1 MTRLCADKLIV
12 FVSGLGMLLST
23 LDTGIINVALPSLE
37 KIFFVDTS
45 VITWAITGYSLAL
58 GTCILPF
65 GIMGDLYGKV
75 RISRYGFITFGIGSL
90 LCGIAENIQ
99 FFILGRVVQGI
110 GAAMLQATSIALI
123 TTFLDE
129 KKRYSALGT
138 LGMMIGLGPIL
149 GPSLGGI
156 ALTYDMWRILF
167 LVNVPLVLIALIA
180 FISISSSVKER
191 ESNLSI
197 TQYYKQG
204 KSIISWKI
212 NLHFAQTA
220 VFGFA
225 SAILFLLPP
234 FIFSKIFNL
243 PMGIIGVL
251 VLSAPVGLVVFAKL
265 SSKWGYRWK
274 STELALLGIL
284 TMSSSMFFLIMG
296 SHYLGFILVG
306 LFVYGAGGGIF
317 QPANMASIM
326 AESPKTVQGVTGAIQ
341 RMVQNISISIGAGVG
356 GYILSIYSD
365 DIYLAATCGWGVSLL
380 VLILGF
386 VSRYIVKYQKGY
398 PC

>member
-37 KIFFVDTS
+37 KIFFVNTS

-212 NLHFAQTA
+212 NLLFAQTA

-284 TMSSSMFFLIMG
+284 TMSSSMFFLITG

-386 VSRYIVKYQKGY
+386 VSGYIVKYQKGY

>member
-1 MTRLCADKLIV
+1 MTRPCADKLIV

-37 KIFFVDTS
+37 KIFFVDIS

-191 ESNLSI
+191 GSNLSI

-212 NLHFAQTA
+212 NLHFTQTA
-220 VFGFA
+220 AFGFA

-284 TMSSSMFFLIMG
+284 TMSSSMFFLITG
-296 SHYLGFILVG
+296 NHYLGFILVG

-356 GYILSIYSD
+356 GYILSVYSG
-365 DIYLAATCGWGVSLL
+365 DIYLAATYGWGVSLL

-386 VSRYIVKYQKGY
+386 VSGYIVKY
-398 PC
+398 